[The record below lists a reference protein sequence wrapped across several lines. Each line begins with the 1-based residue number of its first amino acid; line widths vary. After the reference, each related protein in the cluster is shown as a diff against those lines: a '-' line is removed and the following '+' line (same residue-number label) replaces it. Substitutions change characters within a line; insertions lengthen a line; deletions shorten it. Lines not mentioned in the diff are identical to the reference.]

1 MVMTMLR
8 NDKSILVYG
17 LNDNEIDKFQL
28 TGIKIIAI
36 NDSMLKMKV
45 KDIVAGLKF
54 QIFAMN
60 KINEKIVLFNN
71 LSDEELNFFIGI
83 TKAIVENPIL
93 AVVTPM
99 SIQWEFASLAEHL
112 IEEREWHRNREKGRA

>member
-1 MVMTMLR
+1 MTMLR

-17 LNDNEIDKFQL
+17 LSENEIEEFQS
-28 TGIKIIAI
+28 TGIKVIVVT
-36 NDSMLKMKV
+36 DSMLKMRV
-45 KDIVAGLKF
+45 KDIIVGLKF
-54 QIFAMN
+54 KLFALN

-71 LSDEELNFFIGI
+71 LSDEELNVFIGI

-99 SIQWEFASLAEHL
+99 SNEWEFIYLAEHL
-112 IEEREWHRNREKGRA
+112 IEEREWHRKRAKGRA